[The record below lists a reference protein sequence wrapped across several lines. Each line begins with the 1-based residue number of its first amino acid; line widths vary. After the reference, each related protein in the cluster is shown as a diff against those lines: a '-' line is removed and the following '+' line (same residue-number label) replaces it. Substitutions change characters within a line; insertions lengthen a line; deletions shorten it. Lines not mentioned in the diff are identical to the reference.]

1 MSQQPTRIR
10 NEQES
15 ASDLLWTIDQLEDLV
30 SNGKRVPMSRKV
42 MVEEDEFI
50 RFLEDIRSNIPL
62 EIRDAAR
69 LLKERE
75 RIIGEAQDQAMRIV
89 NDAQRRA
96 QVLVSE
102 HTVLAEA
109 RQLAEEELRVAER
122 KRQEAQ
128 GKMEV
133 FFLQQISAIRNAMVS
148 VMANMEATVD
158 DNLEALAQAEAA
170 IGGNPDE
177 PLP

>member
-1 MSQQPTRIR
+1 MSHQPRVR

-15 ASDLLWTIDQLEDLV
+15 APELVYNLDTLEDLV

-50 RFLEDIRSNIPL
+50 QLLEEIRSSIPV
-62 EIRDAAR
+62 EIRNAQR

-75 RIIGEAQDQAMRIV
+75 RLLGEAQEQATRIV

-96 QVLVSE
+96 SVLVSE

-109 RQLAEEELRVAER
+109 KQHAEELLRAAEK
-122 KRQEAQ
+122 KRQEEQ
-128 GKMEV
+128 GRMEV
-133 FFLQQISAIRNAMVS
+133 FFLQQLDAIRSATYSTMSAM
-148 VMANMEATVD
+148 EGTVERSL
-158 DNLEALAQAEAA
+158 NALAQAEEA
-170 IGGNPDE
+170 IGGNPDDTVR
-177 PLP
+177 